1 MGADMKNESRGRKT
15 TEQPPWKTTYVRKLS
30 TTTYHLV
37 IHFPRPTVIIMV
49 AERKNCV
56 DCWVN
61 WAVGHNLSLSS
72 SFSLWRHC
80 HVILLI
86 LKLADSFCYFSLTN
100 TEWKWKF
107 TSSNM
112 KTNCYKLQWLSRAAA
127 YCVYCESDSE
137 TVDLNYLCKNNLFGG
152 SCIFPQA
159 YFVLCESLFS

>member
-30 TTTYHLV
+30 TTIYHLV

-49 AERKNCV
+49 AERKNCI

-86 LKLADSFCYFSLTN
+86 LKLADSFCYFSLTS
-100 TEWKWKF
+100 TEWKEIHILKHE
-107 TSSNM
+107 N
-112 KTNCYKLQWLSRAAA
+112 KLLQATMA
-127 YCVYCESDSE
+127 VQ
-137 TVDLNYLCKNNLFGG
+137 G
-152 SCIFPQA
+152 SCL
-159 YFVLCESLFS
+159 LCLLWVRLRDSWFKLFMQK